1 MVKPELNLGI
11 DPELLE
17 QAQRLGISVAGMNE
31 RDLRLHLQKVDP
43 KGAEERAGRWA
54 EENAEAI
61 KAHNDFVAKYGTL
74 SDQLGHWE

>member
-17 QAQRLGISVAGMNE
+17 QADRLGVSVASMSE

-43 KGAEERAGRWA
+43 KGAEDRARRWA
-54 EENAEAI
+54 EENAEALAAYRERI
-61 KAHNDFVAKYGTL
+61 DRDGAFGDDLRT
-74 SDQLGHWE
+74 W

>member
-17 QAQRLGISVAGMNE
+17 QAQRLGVSVAGMSE

-43 KGAEERAGRWA
+43 KGAEERARRWA
-54 EENAEAI
+54 QDNAEAI
-61 KAHNDFVAKYGTL
+61 KAHNDFVAECGAFGDDLRT
-74 SDQLGHWE
+74 W